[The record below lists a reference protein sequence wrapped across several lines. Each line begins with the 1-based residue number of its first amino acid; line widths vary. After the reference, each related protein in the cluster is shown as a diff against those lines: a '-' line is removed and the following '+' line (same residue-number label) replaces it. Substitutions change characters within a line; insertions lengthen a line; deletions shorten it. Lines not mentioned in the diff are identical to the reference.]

1 MDEIEN
7 KSVSTPALDAPDLR
21 EEIASLRHLVGS
33 ILILLVVVSGTL
45 TIFLRREM
53 KNTSAQLDGFRPG
66 ATNMIAVY
74 QKQQAP
80 AMDDFL
86 NKIKQYGQTHKDFD
100 PILFRWGLKST
111 NPTASLTGAPP
122 AAIPSP
128 ANTVPKK

>member
-7 KSVSTPALDAPDLR
+7 KSVSTPALDTPDLR

-33 ILILLVVVSGTL
+33 ILILMVVVSGTL

-74 QKQQAP
+74 HKQQKP
-80 AMDDFL
+80 VMDDFI
-86 NKIKQYGQTHKDFD
+86 NKITQYGQAHKDFD
-100 PILFRWGLKST
+100 PILFRWGLKT
-111 NPTASLTGAPP
+111 NAPTPLTGAPP
-122 AAIPSP
+122 PAP

>member
-7 KSVSTPALDAPDLR
+7 KSVSTPALETPDLQ
-21 EEIASLRHLVGS
+21 EQIASLRHLVGS
-33 ILILLVVVSGTL
+33 VLILLVVVSGTL

-53 KNTSAQLDGFRPG
+53 KNTSIQLDGFRPG
-66 ATNMIAVY
+66 ATNMIAIY

-80 AMDDFL
+80 AMDDFI

-100 PILFRWGLKST
+100 PILFRWGLKT
-111 NPTASLTGAPP
+111 NTPPLTGAPP
-122 AAIPSP
+122 PAVPSP